1 MVVGRFCVVNY
12 TVSWVAGGLGNVVG
26 AIPWASEGPR
36 DVYFTRIFVSVC
48 FGVGE
53 GEHMRNG
60 GWAVLCRKLH
70 GFVGRGGPV
79 ELGVGLVWDWCG
91 PSPGPRDLYFTRIF
105 GSSALCRGLGAE
117 EPSWRRAILSRKLHV
132 SVASGRVAEGVPGG
146 GGPSDAHGGGYSL
159 YFY

>member
-1 MVVGRFCVVNY
+1 M
-12 TVSWVAGGLGNVVG
+12 
-26 AIPWASEGPR
+26 
-36 DVYFTRIFVSVC
+36 YFTRIFVSVC

-53 GEHMRNG
+53 GENMRNG

-79 ELGVGLVWDWCG
+79 ELGVGAVRERCG

-117 EPSWRRAILSRKLHV
+117 EPGWRRAILSRKLHV

-146 GGPSDAHGGGYSL
+146 GRRGVGHGGGIPYIFIGKRNMYRCL
-159 YFY
+159 KMVAPLPAPPPWW